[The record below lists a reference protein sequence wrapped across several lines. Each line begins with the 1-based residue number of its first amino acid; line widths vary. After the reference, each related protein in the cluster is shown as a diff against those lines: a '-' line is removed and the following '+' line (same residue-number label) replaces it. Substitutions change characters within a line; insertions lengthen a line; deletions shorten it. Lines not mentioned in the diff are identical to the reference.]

1 MRQLKISKSITIRE
15 SHSLEKYLQEIAKT
29 SLLSAEEEEQLARKI
44 KEGDAEATRQ
54 LIVANLRFV
63 VSVAKQ
69 YQNQGLG
76 LSDLINE
83 GNLGLVTAASRYDE
97 TKGFKFISYA
107 VWWIRQ
113 SILQALAEHSR
124 FVRLPL
130 NKVTLKNKIARVFN
144 QLEQQYERAPSA
156 PEIADYL
163 GIPVA
168 EVEALLATNFKQLSI
183 DAPVGEEEDTTLA
196 DLLPNHNAGRTD
208 GQLAH
213 TESLNRDIT
222 STLSILSERQSTIIK
237 MYFGIG
243 REEACSL
250 EDIARNFDL
259 SRERVRQI
267 KDNGIEKIRSLN
279 QLDLLR
285 PYLHTT

>member
-29 SLLSAEEEEQLARKI
+29 SLLSAEDEEQLARKI
-44 KEGDAEATRQ
+44 KGGDTDALQQ

-69 YQNQGLG
+69 YQNQGMG

-130 NKVTLKNKIARVFN
+130 NKVTLKNKMAKASN
-144 QLEQQYERAPSA
+144 QLEQQYERAPTA
-156 PEIADYL
+156 IEIADHLQVPL
-163 GIPVA
+163 G
-168 EVEALLATNFKQLSI
+168 EVESLMATNFRQLSI
-183 DAPVGEEEDTTLA
+183 DAPVNDEEETTLA
-196 DLLPNHNAGRTD
+196 DLIPNHNAGRAD
-208 GQLAH
+208 GRLAH
-213 TESLNRDIT
+213 TESLTRDIT
-222 STLSILSERQSTIIK
+222 STLSVLSERQSTIIR

-243 REEACSL
+243 FEEACSL

-267 KDNGIEKIRSLN
+267 KDSGLEKIRTLN

-285 PYLHTT
+285 PYL

>member
-15 SHSLEKYLQEIAKT
+15 NHSLEKYLQEISKT
-29 SLLSAEEEEQLARKI
+29 HLLSPEEEERLAKKI
-44 KEGDAEATRQ
+44 KQGNEEALQQ

-69 YQNQGLG
+69 YQNQGMS

-83 GNLGLVTAASRYDE
+83 GNVGLITAAGRYDE

-130 NKVTLKNKIARVFN
+130 NKVSLKNKIAKEYNV
-144 QLEQQYERAPSA
+144 LEQRYERAPTVL
-156 PEIADYL
+156 EIAEHMQVA
-163 GIPVA
+163 PA
-168 EVEALLATNFKQLSI
+168 EVESLLSANLRQLSI
-183 DAPVGEEEDTTLA
+183 DAPINEDEDATLA
-196 DLLPNHNAGRTD
+196 DLLPNNNAGKTD
-208 GQLAH
+208 RFLAH
-213 TESLNRDIT
+213 TESLTRDIT
-222 STLSILSERQSTIIK
+222 ATLSVLSERQRDIIK

-243 REEACSL
+243 FDEACSL

-267 KDNGIEKIRSLN
+267 KDSGIAKIKSLT

-285 PYLHTT
+285 PYL